1 MADTTRLLV
10 VGAVLLS
17 IGCAPGR
24 LADLRDAGRLSIGV
38 GLGLSA
44 DAKVGALSHPSLG
57 VASATADLGF
67 DSRDVYGS
75 FYAART
81 SEPYATWFGYEE
93 GESILAALNDSG
105 FRAAFE
111 VHEWSSSFA
120 AIGMGL
126 GDERPEV
133 LVGQAEGVELD
144 GRVTRGRW
152 LGTGD
157 PVTFNSAS
165 DLQLGATLLF
175 VSARAGVSIL
185 ETLDFLLGFVGLDI
199 AGDDQE

>member
-1 MADTTRLLV
+1 MANATRLLAI
-10 VGAVLLS
+10 GAVLLS

-24 LADLRDAGRLSIGV
+24 LADLRDAGRLSVGV

-44 DAKVGALSHPSLG
+44 DAKVGALTHPSLG
-57 VASATADLGF
+57 VASATADCGF

-93 GESILAALNDSG
+93 GEPILGALNDSG

-111 VHEWSSSFA
+111 VHEWSASFV
-120 AIGMGL
+120 AIGQGPH
-126 GDERPEV
+126 DERPEV
-133 LVGQAEGVELD
+133 LAGEVEGVELD
-144 GRVTRGRW
+144 GTVSRGRW

-157 PVTFNSAS
+157 PVTFNSAT
-165 DLQLGATLLF
+165 DLQVGATLLF
-175 VSARAGVSIL
+175 VSARAGVNIL
-185 ETLDFLLGFVGLDI
+185 ETFDFLLGFIGLDI